1 MRANLVL
8 QQACVALLAAALL
21 CPAVR
26 SDEGMWT
33 FDNPPLKQLQEK
45 YNFTPTQQWL
55 DHLRL
60 ASVRLN
66 DGGSGSFVSAH
77 GLLLTNHHVARG
89 QLQKN
94 STAEHDYIR
103 DGFYAATPEQEM
115 KSQDLEVNVLV
126 SLENVTD
133 RVSAAVKS
141 AKNTEEEF
149 AKRKAV
155 IADIERESTEKTGFR
170 SDVVTLYQ
178 GGEYWLYRYKKYTD
192 VRLVFA
198 PEQQAAFYGGDPD
211 NFTYP
216 RYDLDMALFR
226 VYENGKPVDSK
237 DYLKWNPKGAGDGE
251 LVFVSGH
258 PGSTARM
265 DTYAQLESLRDVR
278 APYVLQTLKRRIA
291 LLKEYS
297 AHGPEQARQAAS
309 LIFGLE
315 NSVKAWQGRY
325 DGLLDKNV
333 MDKKRKDE
341 EEFRAKVKANP
352 EWQKECGG
360 AWDAVARA
368 TEIEKPRIKE
378 QYFRA
383 TDSQLSALAVMLV
396 TYVAEIKKPD
406 GERLEGFHE
415 SQLDSMKLRLFSPAP
430 IYPELEIARMT
441 SALEA
446 ALKELGPNDAWLKA
460 VLDGR
465 SPKDA
470 ATQLISGTKIGD
482 RVFRK
487 SLVDGGKP
495 AVDASSDPMIAMARR
510 IDPILR
516 ERIKW
521 LENNVQ
527 SVEQRAGEQLG
538 KARFAAY
545 YGKTTYPDA
554 TFTLRL
560 SYGQVQGYAMNGTKA
575 PYKTTFYG
583 LYDRSASF
591 DNKGPFELPKRYVEG
606 KDKLDLATPM
616 NFVTTNDIIGGNSG
630 SPVVNRNGEI
640 VGLVFDGNIESFVG
654 DFLYD
659 ITANRT
665 VAVHTAA
672 MTEALT
678 KLYGAQRL
686 VDELLGK

>member
-1 MRANLVL
+1 MKANLVL
-8 QQACVALLAAALL
+8 RVASVGLLATALL

-45 YNFTPTQQWL
+45 YHFTPGQQWL

-133 RVSAAVKS
+133 KVSAGVKG
-141 AKNTEEEF
+141 AKNAEEEF
-149 AKRKAV
+149 AKRKTV

-170 SDVVTLYQ
+170 SDMVTLYQ

-198 PEQQAAFYGGDPD
+198 PEQQTAFFGGDPD

-237 DYLKWNPKGAGDGE
+237 DYLKWNPKGAGAGE

-258 PGSTARM
+258 PGASSRQ

-278 APYVLQTLKRRIA
+278 APIVLQVLKRRIA

-297 AHGPEQARQAAS
+297 GRGPEQARQAAS
-309 LIFGLE
+309 LIFNLE
-315 NSVKAWQGRY
+315 NSLKAWQGRY
-325 DGLLDKNV
+325 EGLLDKNV

-352 EWQKECGG
+352 EWQQEYGA
-360 AWDAVARA
+360 AWDDVARA
-368 TEIEKPRIKE
+368 TEIEKPSMKE

-383 TDSQLSALAVMLV
+383 TDSQLSALAVNLV
-396 TYVAEIKKPD
+396 TYVAEINKPD
-406 GERLEGFHE
+406 GERLDGFHE
-415 SQLDSMKLRLFSPAP
+415 SQLESTKLRLFSPAP
-430 IYPELEIARMT
+430 IYPEMEIARMT
-441 SALEA
+441 NALEA
-446 ALKELGPNDAWLKA
+446 GLKELGPNDAWLKA

-470 ATQLISGTKIGD
+470 ATQLITGTKVGD
-482 RVFRK
+482 PAFRK
-487 SLVDGGKP
+487 SLAEGGKA
-495 AVDASSDPMIAMARR
+495 AVEASSDPMIAMARR
-510 IDPILR
+510 IDPIR
-516 ERIKW
+516 RAQIKW
-521 LENNVQ
+521 LEDKVA
-527 SVEQRAGEQLG
+527 SVEERAGEKLG
-538 KARFAAY
+538 KARFAV
-545 YGKTTYPDA
+545 YGRTTYPDA

-560 SYGQVQGYAMNGTKA
+560 SYGQVQGYPMNGTKA
-575 PYKTTFYG
+575 PYKTTYYG

-606 KDKLDLATPM
+606 KDKLDLTTPV

-640 VGLVFDGNIESFVG
+640 VGLVFDGNIESLVG
-654 DFLYD
+654 DFVFD

-678 KLYGAQRL
+678 KLYGAQKL